1 MIAKRRTGRA
11 HRSRVFAGF
20 LLAGTA
26 LAMPAIMPRAM
37 AEEGPPPVL
46 LVQATETDFEIPA
59 QSLTDALVLFS
70 RQSGIQVSAEASVT
84 RDVNAPGV
92 EGRMTADVALQQLL
106 SGSGISYRFIGD
118 NSVALEPAA
127 ADEES
132 GPVRLAPITVEAVLQ
147 GTLTDSYAAPD
158 NFAATR
164 TENAI
169 IDTPQSTQ
177 AETRQALEDAG
188 ATEIAD
194 AYDYLASI
202 TQENNTGGLTGDDY
216 LARGFQTDNLLV
228 NGNRTG
234 QPSTLD
240 IANVE
245 RIEALRGPTA
255 ALFGRGDPGGLVN
268 VVTKQPL
275 PEPFY
280 QVGLTGGTGLFG
292 DGSRF
297 RDVRATVDT
306 GGPID
311 EKGRVRYRFNLAA
324 EHERSFRKDIDK
336 TVFFVSPVVDFDIDD
351 KTAANVEL
359 VYQYREDS
367 FDRGVFFVE
376 DELVLDRDFNIAEDQ
391 TPTLDR
397 HYASGTLRVDR
408 QFTEALRGRLGVYT
422 SFNDFDGDGIQV
434 IQVVG
439 TNASAQ
445 RRTLD
450 GNDLFLT
457 LQPELVADF
466 ATGPIG
472 HTLLTGVDL
481 SYQTNDSHLPFGA
494 PGTFFDVF
502 DPDFPVDAPAV
513 DLSQPGNSVFDRDL
527 TARSIG
533 AYVQDEIE
541 LTEQWRLLAGLRFDA
556 VWLEEDTSFFFNT
569 GGMPAQGEVDE
580 SFDDTALLPRIGIV
594 YRPIEDLSV
603 YASYAETYRPPTTG
617 GLTDINGEQID
628 PEESKSYEVG
638 IKLDTLDGKLTGTLA
653 VFRADKENVLES
665 DPINFLR
672 QVNLGKVRSQG
683 VEFDLSG
690 EVFDNLSVG
699 VSYAYIDAA
708 IRGDGNPNLPNGTRL
723 RNVPKHAASLQ
734 AAYRFSEGLFEGLR
748 LFGGIVY
755 EDEKRTDTSATVRTE
770 LPSYVRF
777 DVGASY
783 DLTDDIRTTFQ
794 IRNLTD
800 ETYYTS
806 AAGQNNVAV
815 GEPFS
820 ATLGVRVR
828 F

>member
-1 MIAKRRTGRA
+1 MDRVVSTKSHALPL
-11 HRSRVFAGF
+11 RVFALAGIVLSF
-20 LLAGTA
+20 LLAAAGSGVA
-26 LAMPAIMPRAM
+26 QDS
-37 AEEGPPPVL
+37 PPVAIDL
-46 LVQATETDFEIPA
+46 PA
-59 QSLTDALVLFS
+59 QPLGQSLVELAEQAGVTIVAPDALVSGKAAPPVSGTLS
-70 RQSGIQVSAEASVT
+70 PEDALRRLLAGSGLSTRVGEGGAIIVTAAPSDQPQSGPA
-84 RDVNAPGV
+84 R
-92 EGRMTADVALQQLL
+92 
-106 SGSGISYRFIGD
+106 
-118 NSVALEPAA
+118 LE
-127 ADEES
+127 
-132 GPVRLAPITVEAVLQ
+132 PITVEAVLE

-158 NFAATR
+158 NFASTR
-164 TENAI
+164 TDNAI
-169 IDTPQSTQ
+169 VDVPQSTQ
-177 AETRQALEDAG
+177 AVTRQALDDAG

-194 AYDYLASI
+194 AYDYLAGI

-228 NGNRTG
+228 NGNRVG
-234 QPSTLD
+234 QPTTLD

-245 RIEALRGPTA
+245 RVEALRGPTA

-275 PEPFY
+275 AEPFY
-280 QVGLTGGTGLFG
+280 QAELTGGTGLFG

-306 GGPID
+306 GGPVD
-311 EKGRVRYRFNLAA
+311 EAGRIRYRFNAAA
-324 EHERSFRKDIDK
+324 EYERSFRKDIDEK
-336 TVFFVSPVVDFDIDD
+336 VVFASPVVDFDIDD

-367 FDRGVFFVE
+367 FDRGVFFVN
-376 DELVLDRDFNIAEDQ
+376 DELELDRDFNIAEDQ
-391 TPTLDR
+391 TPTIDK
-397 HYASGTLRVDR
+397 HYVSGTARVDR
-408 QFTEALRGRLGVYT
+408 QLTEALRGRLGLYA
-422 SFNDFDGDGIQV
+422 SFNDFDGEGIQV
-434 IQVVG
+434 TRVVG
-439 TNASAQ
+439 ATASAQ
-445 RRTLD
+445 RRVLD

-457 LQPELVADF
+457 LQPELVTDF

-472 HTLLTGVDL
+472 HTLLTGLDL
-481 SYQTNDSHLPFGA
+481 SYQTNDVHLPFGA
-494 PGTFFDVF
+494 AGTPFDVF

-527 TARSIG
+527 SARSIG
-533 AYVQDEIE
+533 VYVQDEIE
-541 LTEQWRLLAGLRFDA
+541 LTEQWRVLAGLRFDA
-556 VWLEEDTSFFFNT
+556 VWLEEDTSFFVNT
-569 GGMPAQGEVDE
+569 GGPPFQSQADE
-580 SFDDTALLPRIGIV
+580 SFDDTALLPRIGLV
-594 YRPIEDLSV
+594 YRPVEELSV
-603 YASYAETYRPPTTG
+603 YASYAETYRPPTAG

-628 PEESKSYEVG
+628 PEESQSYEVG
-638 IKLDTLDGKLTGTLA
+638 IKLDALDGKLTGTLA

-665 DPINFLR
+665 DSSNFLR
-672 QVNLGKVRSQG
+672 QVNLGEVRSQG

-690 EVFDNLSVG
+690 EVFENFSLG

-708 IRGDGNPNLPNGTRL
+708 IRGNDNPNRPSGTRL

-734 AAYRFSEGLFEGLR
+734 AAYRFSEGTFKGLR

-755 EDEKRTDTSATVRTE
+755 EDEKRTNTSATIETE

-815 GEPFS
+815 GEPFT
-820 ATLGVRVR
+820 ALLGVRVR

>member
-1 MIAKRRTGRA
+1 MDRVVSTKSHALPL
-11 HRSRVFAGF
+11 RVFALTGIVLSF
-20 LLAGTA
+20 LLAAAGSGVA
-26 LAMPAIMPRAM
+26 QDS
-37 AEEGPPPVL
+37 PPVAIDL
-46 LVQATETDFEIPA
+46 PA
-59 QSLTDALVLFS
+59 QPLGQSLVELAEQAGVTIVAPDALVSGKAAPPVSGTLS
-70 RQSGIQVSAEASVT
+70 PEDALRRLLAGSGLSTRVGEGGAIIVTAAPSDQPQSGPA
-84 RDVNAPGV
+84 R
-92 EGRMTADVALQQLL
+92 
-106 SGSGISYRFIGD
+106 
-118 NSVALEPAA
+118 LE
-127 ADEES
+127 
-132 GPVRLAPITVEAVLQ
+132 PITVEAVLE

-158 NFAATR
+158 NFASTR
-164 TENAI
+164 TDNAI
-169 IDTPQSTQ
+169 VDVPQSTQ
-177 AETRQALEDAG
+177 AVTRQALDDAG

-194 AYDYLASI
+194 AYDYLAGI

-228 NGNRTG
+228 NGNRVG
-234 QPSTLD
+234 QPTTLD

-245 RIEALRGPTA
+245 RVEALRGPTA

-275 PEPFY
+275 AEPFY
-280 QVGLTGGTGLFG
+280 QAELTGGTGLFG

-306 GGPID
+306 GGPVD
-311 EKGRVRYRFNLAA
+311 EAGRIRYRFNAAA
-324 EHERSFRKDIDK
+324 EYERSFRKDIDEK
-336 TVFFVSPVVDFDIDD
+336 VVFASPVVDFDIDD

-367 FDRGVFFVE
+367 FDRGVFFVN
-376 DELVLDRDFNIAEDQ
+376 DELELDRDFNIAEDQ
-391 TPTLDR
+391 TPTIDK
-397 HYASGTLRVDR
+397 HYVSGTARVDR
-408 QFTEALRGRLGVYT
+408 QLTEALRGRLGLYA
-422 SFNDFDGDGIQV
+422 SFNDFDGEGIQV
-434 IQVVG
+434 TRVVG
-439 TNASAQ
+439 ATASAQ
-445 RRTLD
+445 RRVLD

-457 LQPELVADF
+457 LQPELVADVT
-466 ATGPIG
+466 TGSIG
-472 HTLLTGVDL
+472 HTLLAGLDL
-481 SYQTNDSHLPFGA
+481 SYQTNDIHLPFGRA
-494 PGTFFDVF
+494 GAAFDVF

-527 TARSIG
+527 SARSIG
-533 AYVQDEIE
+533 VYVQDEIE
-541 LTEQWRLLAGLRFDA
+541 LTEQWRVLAGLRFDA
-556 VWLEEDTSFFFNT
+556 VWLKEDTSFFVNT
-569 GGMPAQGEVDE
+569 GGPPFQSQADE
-580 SFDDTALLPRIGIV
+580 SFDDTALLPRIGLV
-594 YRPIEDLSV
+594 YRPVEELSV
-603 YASYAETYRPPTTG
+603 YASYAETYRPPTAG

-628 PEESKSYEVG
+628 PEESQSYEVG
-638 IKLDTLDGKLTGTLA
+638 IKLDALDGKLTGTLA

-665 DPINFLR
+665 DSSNFLR
-672 QVNLGKVRSQG
+672 QVNLGEVRSQG

-690 EVFDNLSVG
+690 EVFENFSLG

-708 IRGDGNPNLPNGTRL
+708 IRGNDNPNRPSGTRL

-734 AAYRFSEGLFEGLR
+734 AAYRFSEGTFKGLR

-755 EDEKRTDTSATVRTE
+755 EDEKRTNTSATIETE

-815 GEPFS
+815 GEPFT
-820 ATLGVRVR
+820 ALLGVRVR